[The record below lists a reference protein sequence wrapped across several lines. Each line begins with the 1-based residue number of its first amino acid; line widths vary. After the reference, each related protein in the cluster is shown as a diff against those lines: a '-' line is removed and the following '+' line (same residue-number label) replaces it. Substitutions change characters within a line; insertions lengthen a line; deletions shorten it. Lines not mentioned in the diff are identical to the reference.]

1 MNKIPKDPMILFSFV
16 NTQLRDRFSSL
27 EEMCREMEL
36 DQSYIE
42 ETLEGAGFSYDPKT
56 ELLPLM
62 VGSKSRLYLM
72 SGQIGPAFLRW
83 CERAKAGNK

>member
-42 ETLEGAGFSYDPKT
+42 ETLEGAGFSYDPKRNCF
-56 ELLPLM
+56 
-62 VGSKSRLYLM
+62 RLWL
-72 SGQIGPAFLRW
+72 A
-83 CERAKAGNK
+83 AKAGFI

>member
-16 NTQLRDRFSSL
+16 NTQLRDCFCSL

-42 ETLEGAGFSYDPKT
+42 ETLEGVGFSYDPK
-56 ELLPLM
+56 
-62 VGSKSRLYLM
+62 RNC
-72 SGQIGPAFLRW
+72 FR
-83 CERAKAGNK
+83 

>member
-27 EEMCREMEL
+27 EEMFREMEL

-42 ETLEGAGFSYDPKT
+42 ETL
-56 ELLPLM
+56 
-62 VGSKSRLYLM
+62 
-72 SGQIGPAFLRW
+72 
-83 CERAKAGNK
+83 

>member
-27 EEMCREMEL
+27 EGMCREMEL

-42 ETLEGAGFSYDPKT
+42 ETLEGAGVSYDPKWNCF
-56 ELLPLM
+56 
-62 VGSKSRLYLM
+62 R
-72 SGQIGPAFLRW
+72 
-83 CERAKAGNK
+83 